1 MKLNKVIK
9 GIEVLAAEGSL
20 DREIGKLTFDS
31 RQCEPGSLFV
41 AVPGTEVDGH
51 AFIGKAVA
59 AGATAVIYQ
68 NGTPAED
75 FAGDVS
81 WIRVADSRRALAL
94 AADNWYDH
102 PSGKLALVGIT
113 GTNGKTTTVTLLY
126 NLFTRMGWCCGL
138 LSTIANY
145 IDGERVPASHTTPDP
160 IELNGLLA
168 RMVEKGCAYCF
179 MEVSSHS
186 VDQERIAGL
195 EFRGAL
201 CSNLT
206 HDHLDYHKT
215 FAAYRDCKKR
225 FFDTL
230 PETAFALVNVDDRN
244 GEVMVQNTRAQVR
257 TFACRRMADFR
268 CKIVEESLEGMLVS
282 IDGTQVWTRFIGAHN
297 ASNLLAVYG
306 TAVLLGAKP
315 EEVLVKMSALG
326 PVAGRLDFLRGG
338 DDLTAVVDY
347 SHTPDALEN
356 ALRTLR
362 ETARDR
368 TLVCVFG
375 CGGNRDRTKRP
386 EMGAI
391 AARYADRV
399 VVTSDNP
406 RHEDPEEII
415 REIRAGMD
423 VAARARSLFI
433 TDRRQAIRTAL
444 TTAPKGAV
452 ILVAGKG
459 HEDYQIIG
467 DTKIHFDDKEVIA
480 DTFEE
485 MKLS

>member
-1 MKLNKVIK
+1 MKLNNILQ
-9 GIEVLAAEGSL
+9 GIDIVAADGDL
-20 DREIGKLTFDS
+20 GREISSLTFDS
-31 RQCEPGSLFV
+31 RTCAPGCLFI
-41 AVPGTEVDGH
+41 AVPGTAVDGH
-51 AFIGKAVA
+51 SFIAKAVE
-59 AGATAVIYQ
+59 AGASAVIYQ
-68 NGTPAED
+68 NDTPGFEAS
-75 FAGDVS
+75 AGVTR
-81 WIRVADSRRALAL
+81 IKVKDSRRALAL

-102 PSGKLALVGIT
+102 PSGKLKLVGIT

-126 NLFTRMGWCCGL
+126 NLFTSLGWSCGL
-138 LSTIANY
+138 ISTIANY
-145 IDGERVPASHTTPDP
+145 IDGQRLETSHTTPDP
-160 IELNGLLA
+160 IELNSLLA
-168 RMVEKGCAYCF
+168 RMADKGCSYCF

-195 EFRGAL
+195 EFQVGIF
-201 CSNLT
+201 SNLT

-225 FFDTL
+225 FFDQL
-230 PETAFALVNVDDRN
+230 PQTAFALTNLDDRN

-257 TFACRRMADFR
+257 TYACKRMADFR
-268 CKIVEESLEGMLVS
+268 CKIIEESLEGMLVS
-282 IDGTQVWTRFIGAHN
+282 LDGTQVWTRFIGAHN
-297 ASNLLAVYG
+297 AYNLLAVYA

-326 PVAGRLDFLRGG
+326 PVPGRLDFLRGG
-338 DDLTAVVDY
+338 NDLTAVVDY

-356 ALRTLR
+356 ALKTLR

-368 TLVCVFG
+368 ALVCVFG
-375 CGGNRDRTKRP
+375 CGGNRDKTKRP

-391 AARYADRV
+391 AAKYADRV

-423 VAARARSLFI
+423 TAARAKSLFI
-433 TDRRQAIRTAL
+433 TDRREAIRTAL
-444 TTAPKGAV
+444 MTAPQGAV

-467 DTKIHFDDKEVIA
+467 DVKTHFDDKEVIA
-480 DTFEE
+480 ESFEE
-485 MKLS
+485 MN

>member
-1 MKLNKVIK
+1 MRLNKVLQ
-9 GIEVLAAEGSL
+9 GIDVVATRGDLE
-20 DREIGKLTFDS
+20 REIEELTFDS
-31 RQCEPGSLFV
+31 RTCRPGSLFI
-41 AVPGTEVDGH
+41 AVPGTEADGH
-51 AFIGKAVA
+51 RFIGKAVE
-59 AGATAVIYQ
+59 AGATAIIYQ
-68 NGTPAED
+68 NDTPGLEAME
-75 FAGDVS
+75 GVTLVK
-81 WIRVADSRRALAL
+81 VADSRRALAL
-94 AADNWYDH
+94 AADNWFDH
-102 PSGKLALVGIT
+102 PSGKLHLVGIT

-126 NLFTRMGWCCGL
+126 NLFTDLGWSCGL
-138 LSTIANY
+138 ISTIANY
-145 IDGERVPASHTTPDP
+145 IDGERLETSHTTPDP
-160 IELNGLLA
+160 IELNSLLA
-168 RMVEKGCAYCF
+168 RMVDKGCSYCF

-195 EFRGAL
+195 EFKVAIF
-201 CSNLT
+201 SNLT

-225 FFDTL
+225 FFDNL
-230 PETAFALVNVDDRN
+230 PKSAYALVNVDDRN
-244 GEVMVQNTRAQVR
+244 GEVMVQNTVAQVR
-257 TFACRRMADFR
+257 TYACKRMADFR

-297 ASNLLAVYG
+297 AYNLLAVYA

-338 DDLTAVVDY
+338 NDLTAVVDY

-368 TLVCVFG
+368 MLVCVFG

-391 AARYADRV
+391 AAKYADRV

-406 RHEDPEEII
+406 RHEDPDEII

-423 VAARARSLFI
+423 TAARAKSLFL
-433 TDRRQAIRTAL
+433 TDRREAIRTAL
-444 TTAPKGAV
+444 MTAPQGAV

-467 DTKIHFDDKEVIA
+467 DVKTHFDDKEVIA
-480 DTFEE
+480 ETFEE
-485 MKLS
+485 MK

>member
-1 MKLNKVIK
+1 MKLNKILQ
-9 GIEVLAAEGSL
+9 GIDIVETTGDLA
-20 DREIGKLTFDS
+20 REITGLTFDS
-31 RQCEPGSLFV
+31 RTCTKGSLFI
-41 AVPGTEVDGH
+41 AVPGTAVDGH
-51 AFIGKAVA
+51 AFIAKAVE
-59 AGATAVIYQ
+59 AGAAAVIYQ
-68 NGTPAED
+68 NALPEGANL
-75 FAGDVS
+75 GDTVLVK
-81 WIRVADSRRALAL
+81 VADSRRALAL

-102 PSGKLALVGIT
+102 PSGKLNLVGIT

-126 NLFTRMGWCCGL
+126 NLFTRLGWACGL
-138 LSTIANY
+138 ISTIANY
-145 IDGERVPASHTTPDP
+145 IDGERLETSHTTPDP

-168 RMVEKGCAYCF
+168 RMVDKGCSYCF

-195 EFRGAL
+195 QFKVAIF
-201 CSNLT
+201 SNLT

-225 FFDTL
+225 FFDQL
-230 PETAFALVNVDDRN
+230 PEKAFALVNIDDRN
-244 GEVMVQNTRAQVR
+244 GEVMVQNTKAQVR
-257 TFACRRMADFR
+257 TYACKRMADFR

-297 ASNLLAVYG
+297 AYNLLAVYS

-338 DDLTAVVDY
+338 DELTAVVDY

-362 ETARDR
+362 ETACDR
-368 TLVCVFG
+368 MLVCVFG
-375 CGGNRDRTKRP
+375 CGGDRDRTKRP
-386 EMGAI
+386 EMGVI
-391 AARYADRV
+391 AAKYADRV

-406 RHEDPEEII
+406 RTEQPEAII
-415 REIRAGMD
+415 QEIRAGMD
-423 VAARARSLFI
+423 TAARAKSLFI
-433 TDRRQAIRTAL
+433 TDRREAIRTAL
-444 TTAPKGAV
+444 MTAPQGAV

-459 HEDYQIIG
+459 HEDYQVIG
-467 DTKIHFDDKEVIA
+467 TTKIHFDDKEVIA
-480 DTFEE
+480 ETFED
-485 MKLS
+485 MK

>member
-1 MKLNKVIK
+1 MRLNKVLQ
-9 GIEVLAAEGSL
+9 GIDVVATRGDLE
-20 DREIGKLTFDS
+20 REIEELTFDS
-31 RQCEPGSLFV
+31 RTCRPGSLFI
-41 AVPGTEVDGH
+41 AVPGTEADGH
-51 AFIGKAVA
+51 RFIGKAVE

-68 NGTPAED
+68 NDTPGLEAME
-75 FAGDVS
+75 GVTLVK
-81 WIRVADSRRALAL
+81 VADSRRALAL
-94 AADNWYDH
+94 AADNWFDH
-102 PSGKLALVGIT
+102 PSGKLHLVGIT

-126 NLFTRMGWCCGL
+126 NLFTDLGWSCGL
-138 LSTIANY
+138 ISTIANY
-145 IDGERVPASHTTPDP
+145 IDGERLETSHTTPDP
-160 IELNGLLA
+160 IELNSLLA
-168 RMVEKGCAYCF
+168 RMADKGCSYCF

-195 EFRGAL
+195 EFKVAIF
-201 CSNLT
+201 SNLT

-225 FFDTL
+225 FFDNL
-230 PETAFALVNVDDRN
+230 PKSAYALVNVDDRN
-244 GEVMVQNTRAQVR
+244 GEVMVQNTVAQVR
-257 TFACRRMADFR
+257 TYACKRMADFR

-297 ASNLLAVYG
+297 AYNLLAVYA

-338 DDLTAVVDY
+338 NDLTAVVDY

-362 ETARDR
+362 ETAR
-368 TLVCVFG
+368 G

-391 AARYADRV
+391 AAKYADRV

-406 RHEDPEEII
+406 RHEDPDEII

-423 VAARARSLFI
+423 TAARAKSLFL
-433 TDRRQAIRTAL
+433 TDRREAIRTAL
-444 TTAPKGAV
+444 MTAPQGAV

-467 DTKIHFDDKEVIA
+467 DVKTHFDDKEVIA
-480 DTFEE
+480 ETFEE
-485 MKLS
+485 MK